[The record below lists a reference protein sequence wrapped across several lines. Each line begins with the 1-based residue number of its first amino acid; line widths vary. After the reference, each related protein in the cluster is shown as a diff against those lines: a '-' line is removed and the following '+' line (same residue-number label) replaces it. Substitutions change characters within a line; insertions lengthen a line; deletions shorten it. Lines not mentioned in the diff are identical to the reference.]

1 MRKQESIPE
10 SALEELSNNRGE
22 DDEQFCIDFIC
33 ADQPEPD
40 EPAEP

>member
-22 DDEQFCIDFIC
+22 DDEQFCVDFIRE
-33 ADQPEPD
+33 DQHRPVQ
-40 EPAEP
+40 